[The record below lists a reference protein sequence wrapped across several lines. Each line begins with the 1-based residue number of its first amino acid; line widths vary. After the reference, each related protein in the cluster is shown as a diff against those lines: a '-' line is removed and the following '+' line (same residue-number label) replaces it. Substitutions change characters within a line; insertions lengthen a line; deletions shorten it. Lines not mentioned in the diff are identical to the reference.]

1 MDSIIL
7 LYFLNVVK
15 IIRDFTDR
23 RYHIF
28 SFEKSN
34 LGYTNYLIIP
44 YDKKRFMDFL
54 SKYSVHSTG
63 NNVLDEPYNICTE
76 QFVSNFGIFF
86 LVNVTILKKEAA
98 NDSVLLLHST
108 RSI

>member
-1 MDSIIL
+1 M
-7 LYFLNVVK
+7 LYFLNVIK

-23 RYHIF
+23 RYHIS

-34 LGYTNYLIIP
+34 IGYTYYLIIP
-44 YDKKRFMDFL
+44 YELNPFMDSL
-54 SKYSVHSTG
+54 SKYSVHSIG
-63 NNVLDEPYNICTE
+63 NNELDGSYNIGTE

-98 NDSVLLLHST
+98 NDSVLLFHST